1 MLNFAPLS
9 YENPGLKEGSFVM
22 ELAKTYDP
30 RKVEEKWYKYWEEND
45 LFHSEKD
52 EENSPFTI
60 VIPPPNIT
68 GILHMGHG
76 LNNTI
81 QDIIIRWKRMQGYN
95 TLWLPGTDHA
105 GIATQNV
112 VEKQLSKEGKS
123 RHEIG
128 REAFIE
134 LVWKWREKY
143 GSAIIKQLR
152 NFGASCDWR
161 RERFTMD
168 EGLSRAVKEV
178 FVRLYNDGLIYKGK
192 YIINWCPRCQTAL
205 SDEEV
210 EHEAEEGNLY
220 YILYP
225 FKDEEGGLV
234 VATTRPE
241 TMLGDSAVAVN
252 PNDERYNVH
261 IGKTVILPLVGRELT
276 VIGDDY
282 VDTEFGTGALKITPA
297 HDPVD
302 FEIGT
307 KHGLD
312 RINIF
317 NIDATVNENGI
328 PDCVGMDRYE
338 CREAVLEKLKSTG
351 SFIKQEPHTH
361 EIGHCYRCHTV
372 IEPYLSEQWFVRMK
386 PLAEPAIKAVENG
399 DTVFYPGRWKKV
411 YMNWMTG
418 IRDWCISRQ
427 IWWGHRIPVYYC
439 DDCGEMFAS
448 VEEPSRC
455 SACESSAIHQDEDVL
470 DTWFSSQLW
479 PFSTLGWPDE
489 NDDLGYY
496 YPTSVLVTDPGI
508 LFFWVARMIMSGL
521 KFMDRV
527 PFKDVYIHGVVM
539 DEKGRKMSKSLGN
552 GIDPLEVV
560 EKFGADALRYTIVN
574 ITPMGQN
581 LLLSM
586 DKFNIGSHFANKIW
600 NASRYILMNIDSGTI
615 EGEKYSIMKK
625 DVIDPGELD
634 TADRWILTVYEE
646 TIKKVTGCLEGYRF
660 NDASSLI
667 YEFFWHEFCDWY
679 IEISKVKLYGKDEN
693 DRSGAAGMLLRI
705 LEGCMRLLH
714 PIMPFITEEVFQL
727 IHSLTE
733 NGEKKSIMISQ
744 YPVFNKNNMY
754 HESKERIELLKEIN
768 YNIRNIRGEM
778 NVPPELKTA
787 ALIKTQNEYT
797 RDVIEENKDVVIFL
811 SKLEKIVC
819 GPEIEKPEKSA
830 FAVGSG
836 YEVYLPLTGLID
848 FDKEKLRLSKELLK
862 LEGEIAKSENKLD
875 NGQFISR
882 APGSVVEK
890 ERDRL
895 ETGKKNHTK
904 ISAILQ
910 SLE

>member
-1 MLNFAPLS
+1 MNFAPLS

-276 VIGDDY
+276 VIGDNY

-297 HDPVD
+297 HDPDD

-508 LFFWVARMIMSGL
+508 LFFWVARMIMIGL

-527 PFKDVYIHGVVM
+527 PFKDVYIQPAAGDAGGAIGAAFYVWNILLGHKKDFILDHAYYGPQF
-539 DEKGRKMSKSLGN
+539 DNAQFRSELEAKNKQIKEKGCIIKEFGNNRLCKQIAKYIADGKVVGWFQGRMEWGPRALGNRSIVCDPRRTDMKQILNLKINTISKEMGGLVFRGIESSDGNNLTIEVGTGRTPTDVIILRKVKGIQAAKAKMAIIVDDLGIKSLN
-552 GIDPLEVV
+552 FAQRLCNIEQDLTLSILPFQRHTSEVV
-560 EKFGADALRYTIVN
+560 DLANETG
-574 ITPMGQN
+574 TP
-581 LLLSM
+581 
-586 DKFNIGSHFANKIW
+586 
-600 NASRYILMNIDSGTI
+600 YILHMPMEPQSMN
-615 EGEKYSIMKK
+615 EN
-625 DVIDPGELD
+625 PGEG
-634 TADRWILTVYEE
+634 A
-646 TIKKVTGCLEGYRF
+646 
-660 NDASSLI
+660 I
-667 YEFFWHEFCDWY
+667 Y
-679 IEISKVKLYGKDEN
+679 ISDV
-693 DRSGAAGMLLRI
+693 
-705 LEGCMRLLH
+705 
-714 PIMPFITEEVFQL
+714 
-727 IHSLTE
+727 
-733 NGEKKSIMISQ
+733 
-744 YPVFNKNNMY
+744 
-754 HESKERIELLKEIN
+754 ESDI
-768 YNIRNIRGEM
+768 
-778 NVPPELKTA
+778 
-787 ALIKTQNEYT
+787 
-797 RDVIEENKDVVIFL
+797 
-811 SKLEKIVC
+811 
-819 GPEIEKPEKSA
+819 IEK
-830 FAVGSG
+830 
-836 YEVYLPLTGLID
+836 
-848 FDKEKLRLSKELLK
+848 
-862 LEGEIAKSENKLD
+862 
-875 NGQFISR
+875 
-882 APGSVVEK
+882 
-890 ERDRL
+890 L
-895 ETGKKNHTK
+895 ETGGLDNISQLENRVDLLEKALKCYREDMNK
-904 ISAILQ
+904 IENTMYHKYPELFGKSSNIEEEIDLIDEA
-910 SLE
+910 LEEIPKFADIK